1 MTEEEID
8 EKKREE
14 ITAAQMI
21 GFTIMQAINLIFI
34 RWKEKGW
41 ETVNAKKLMIT
52 ITVEEP
58 QLKKKKKKKNNNK
71 TGLYS

>member
-1 MTEEEID
+1 MTEEEIN

-14 ITAAQMI
+14 IAAAQMV

-52 ITVEEP
+52 ITIEEP
-58 QLKKKKKKKNNNK
+58 QPDKKKKRKNNNK
-71 TGLYS
+71 KQMYS